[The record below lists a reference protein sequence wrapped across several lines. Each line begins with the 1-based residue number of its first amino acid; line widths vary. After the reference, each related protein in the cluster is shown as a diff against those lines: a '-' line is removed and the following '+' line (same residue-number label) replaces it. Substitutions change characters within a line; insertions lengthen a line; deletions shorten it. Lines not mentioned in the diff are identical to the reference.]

1 MENETPAKLP
11 APASRTKDTQ
21 GATEPRRRGAG
32 ILVFLLILV
41 AIMAAAWWYFDRQ
54 TRERD
59 SGRNDA
65 LAAQINDLTQAN
77 QQLRRDV
84 ESLRSRNSD
93 AESMNRGIREEVLS
107 FGERSRALED
117 AVANLA
123 EQRINNRD
131 MMALNEAEFIL
142 QLAGE
147 RLALFRDA
155 SGALAAY
162 RLADS
167 ALAAAEDP
175 LFASVRQ
182 TIRAEIQALDAAK
195 PMQTRA
201 TLTTLANLRGGLTD
215 LPLKSNPANKA
226 LTANAERSRLRE
238 ILDQFVRISHDD
250 AGAAL
255 SVRNEQL
262 NRSLIAIDLRTAESA
277 LFARDQEG
285 FDAAMKRA
293 RKGFEAIF
301 DVDSTAVRE
310 ALASL
315 DTLAATP
322 LAPALPELGT
332 ALNELRNLRTTRALS
347 QPMNAPPRSETA
359 PTGPLQ
365 VPANPAASPIQ
376 EPLPTQ
382 EPSP

>member
-11 APASRTKDTQ
+11 APASRNKDKP
-21 GATEPRRRGAG
+21 GAREPRRGG
-32 ILVFLLILV
+32 TGTLILFLVLVVV
-41 AIMAAAWWYFDRQ
+41 AAAAWWYFDRQ

-65 LAAQINDLTQAN
+65 VAAQVSDLVQVN

-84 ESLRSRNSD
+84 ESLRSRYND
-93 AESMNRGIREEVLS
+93 AEAMNRGIREEVLS

-117 AVANLA
+117 AVANLS

-131 MMALNEAEFIL
+131 AMALNEAEFIL

-182 TIRAEIQALDAAK
+182 TIRDEIQALDAAK

-201 TLTTLANLRGGLTD
+201 ALNTLANLRTGLAD
-215 LPLKSNPANKA
+215 LPLKSNPASKKEQQA
-226 LTANAERSRLRE
+226 PARSRLRE
-238 ILDQFVRISHDD
+238 ILDQFVRISNDD
-250 AGAAL
+250 TGPAF
-255 SVRNEQL
+255 SVRNDQL
-262 NRSLIAIDLRTAESA
+262 TRSLIAIDLRAAESA

-285 FDAAMKRA
+285 FDAALKRA
-293 RKGFEAIF
+293 RKGIETVF
-301 DVDSTAVRE
+301 DTDAAAVHE

-332 ALNELRNLRTTRALS
+332 ALSELRNLRTTRALS
-347 QPMNAPPRSETA
+347 QPMQAPPTAETA

-365 VPANPAASPIQ
+365 TPANPAPV
-376 EPLPTQ
+376 PTQ
-382 EPSP
+382 EPIP

>member
-1 MENETPAKLP
+1 METETPAKLP
-11 APASRTKDTQ
+11 APANRNKDKQ
-21 GATEPRRRGAG
+21 GAKGPRRGGAG
-32 ILVFLLILV
+32 VIIVILVLIGI
-41 AIMAAAWWYFDRQ
+41 AAAAWWYFDQ
-54 TRERD
+54 QMRERD
-59 SGRNDA
+59 SGRDDA

-84 ESLRSRNSD
+84 DSLRSRYND

-117 AVANLA
+117 AVANLS
-123 EQRINNRD
+123 EQRLNNRD
-131 MMALNEAEFIL
+131 AMALNEAEFIL

-155 SGALAAY
+155 SGAMAAY

-182 TIRAEIQALDAAK
+182 TISAEMQALAAAR

-201 TLTTLANLRGGLTD
+201 TLNTLADLRAGLNG
-215 LPLKSNPANKA
+215 LPMKANPSS
-226 LTANAERSRLRE
+226 TAEQPNAQRSRLRE
-238 ILDQFVRISHDD
+238 ILDQFVHISHDE
-250 AGAAL
+250 AGSAFTL
-255 SVRNEQL
+255 RNEEL
-262 NRSLIAIDLRTAESA
+262 TRSLIALDLRAAEAA

-285 FDAAMKRA
+285 FDAALKRA
-293 RKGFEAIF
+293 RQGVETAF
-301 DVDSTAVRE
+301 DTKATEVR
-310 ALASL
+310 ATLASL
-315 DTLAATP
+315 DKLQATP

-332 ALNELRNLRTTRALS
+332 ALSELRNLRTTRALS
-347 QPMNAPPRSETA
+347 HPMKAPLKPESV

-365 VPANPAASPIQ
+365 APANPDPATSE
-376 EPLPTQ
+376 EPT
-382 EPSP
+382 S